1 MHDPQHFL
9 LCTLK
14 EETGRSR
21 SASPLCFGRLCF
33 VFPFL
38 GRPHDEVSKTT
49 HGLSLPLLESPTKMS
64 CTECWQG
71 ERSGPE
77 GALRPRRES
86 PHSIAAAKNSKANA
100 AIAVGTAQ
108 SLANPQYP
116 RLLRLRPVGGAP
128 ALPPAR
134 PLHGRILEMSLPRTP
149 TLAPSWLPASLGC
162 DTASAPPTQH
172 FASPATWPRRRT
184 CSARRGHGEHHSRRG
199 TAATKSTPRQER
211 APGGDSDIRSREQ

>member
-149 TLAPSWLPASLGC
+149 TLAPPGFLRVRAAILR
-162 DTASAPPTQH
+162 Q
-172 FASPATWPRRRT
+172 RRPHST
-184 CSARRGHGEHHSRRG
+184 SQAQQRGHGDGLAAPVEDMVSITADGAQRQRRAPLG
-199 TAATKSTPRQER
+199 KRG